1 MEPNELL
8 EQIRYKLQIPQ
19 AGDAMAASPK
29 SSVANNE
36 AWHGLRKAIRDLE
49 RSAEEVGKLP
59 ANYPMHLNAVMRVL
73 HALLPWYT
81 RPMQQHAAHTVAVAR
96 AIEAVL
102 EDMETRAQEAPRSG
116 ADAPR

>member
-8 EQIRYKLQIPQ
+8 EQIRHKLHIPQ
-19 AGDAMAASPK
+19 EDDAMAPSPESPVAK
-29 SSVANNE
+29 SE

-49 RSAEEVGKLP
+49 QSASEVGELP
-59 ANYPMHLNAVMRVL
+59 ANYPMHLNAMMRML

-81 RPMQQHAAHTVAVAR
+81 RPLQQHAAHTVAVAR

-102 EDMETRAQEAPRSG
+102 EDMETRAKESPHSG
-116 ADAPR
+116 ADSPR

>member
-8 EQIRYKLQIPQ
+8 ETIRQQLHLPQ
-19 AGDAMAASPK
+19 EDDAITRSSK
-29 SSVANNE
+29 SSVANSE

-49 RSAEEVGKLP
+49 QSAGKVGELP
-59 ANYPMHLNAVMRVL
+59 ANYPIHLNPVMRVL

-102 EDMETRAQEAPRSG
+102 EDMETRAREASRSG
-116 ADAPR
+116 VDSPR

>member
-8 EQIRYKLQIPQ
+8 ETILQRLHIPQ
-19 AGDAMAASPK
+19 ENDVTAPSSK
-29 SSVANNE
+29 SAVANSE

-49 RSAEEVGKLP
+49 QSAGKVGELP
-59 ANYPMHLNAVMRVL
+59 ANYPIHVTPVMRVL

-81 RPMQQHAAHTVAVAR
+81 RPMQQHAAQTVAVAR

-102 EDMETRAQEAPRSG
+102 EDMETRAREVPDS
-116 ADAPR
+116 DVDSP